1 MTPRIRWLVLGLLLG
16 SVSIASS
23 QGGVGLFQA
32 AVCSSIANPVTGST
46 WCLQTTAPNG
56 LFYWNGSAFTQAG
69 LGGPYAPTTFGLN
82 GVLYGNG
89 TGSLLVTSA
98 PTDHSVLRN
107 NGGVPTFSTTLLI
120 DAIQTFGTFGVG
132 LEPWGVAAGNTG
144 QLFFREL
151 AANGADYIGFRAPDA
166 IATAFTLVWPTT
178 QGTNGQCLGTDGANP
193 AQTVWVTCAGGS
205 GSGITTLGGLNFG
218 TAPVQTFANDTNV
231 TITSAVSTHTLGW
244 TGTLAVARGGIGVGT
259 LAANGAL
266 YGNGTGAVLA
276 TAAGAADTVLR
287 VPGGG
292 GAPAFGAVDVSKAA
306 AITGLV
312 RTANLGSGTA
322 NSGSFLR
329 GDQTWSALLGT
340 PTYNFVFN
348 SDMEVWG
355 GGAAAVPTGWALSGA
370 GGSVSKH
377 TTAAEF
383 KTGTASAALVNS
395 TGATVALLQNIAVV
409 TPSMTFWQSQV
420 LTCGSWVQT
429 STASIGFIQIFDG
442 IGFSGSS
449 FHSGGGTFEF
459 LTVSRSLSSSAG
471 EVTLRLFA
479 NDVGTVQYDSIICVL
494 GSSIDN
500 WQPSGYLG
508 RKAILSLHS
517 GSQQAATNTT
527 TYLGAGQASTTETT
541 VETPVPFRCVARN
554 FTGRSSIA
562 PSAGQ
567 TDTFTLRK
575 NEADTALTF
584 VVSGTAQQASDTT
597 HEVVLAKGDRLAT
610 KLITSATAAATQAVT
625 TLECEEV
632 PEGI

>member
-1 MTPRIRWLVLGLLLG
+1 
-16 SVSIASS
+16 
-23 QGGVGLFQA
+23 
-32 AVCSSIANPVTGST
+32 
-46 WCLQTTAPNG
+46 
-56 LFYWNGSAFTQAG
+56 
-69 LGGPYAPTTFGLN
+69 
-82 GVLYGNG
+82 
-89 TGSLLVTSA
+89 
-98 PTDHSVLRN
+98 
-107 NGGVPTFSTTLLI
+107 
-120 DAIQTFGTFGVG
+120 
-132 LEPWGVAAGNTG
+132 
-144 QLFFREL
+144 
-151 AANGADYIGFRAPDA
+151 
-166 IATAFTLVWPTT
+166 
-178 QGTNGQCLGTDGANP
+178 
-193 AQTVWVTCAGGS
+193 
-205 GSGITTLGGLNFG
+205 
-218 TAPVQTFANDTNV
+218 
-231 TITSAVSTHTLGW
+231 
-244 TGTLAVARGGIGVGT
+244 
-259 LAANGAL
+259 
-266 YGNGTGAVLA
+266 
-276 TAAGAADTVLR
+276 
-287 VPGGG
+287 
-292 GAPAFGAVDVSKAA
+292 
-306 AITGLV
+306 
-312 RTANLGSGTA
+312 
-322 NSGSFLR
+322 
-329 GDQTWSALLGT
+329 
-340 PTYNFVFN
+340 
-348 SDMEVWG
+348 VWG